1 MTKKKIAL
9 AALILIV
16 VACVG
21 LIAYR
26 YRPGPQLSK
35 QQKAKIEAACTEIG
49 ITHINWEAKDREAG
63 AVRYYG
69 NFDEY
74 DVFLLFPEDVGDEGE
89 IGGVLRIGDTEF
101 GLAFKECKLLGYKDD
116 KIYTV
121 KDLYENQIFNS
132 EVIKQVVKQHRRYN
146 NSLDSDANDALLKPL
161 A

>member
-49 ITHINWEAKDREAG
+49 ITHINWEAEDWEAG

-69 NFDEY
+69 NIEGY
-74 DVFLLFPEDVGDEGE
+74 DVFLLFPQTVDLYRGGIMWFGDRELYLPVVGS
-89 IGGVLRIGDTEF
+89 
-101 GLAFKECKLLGYKDD
+101 KLYAYKDGVIHD
-116 KIYTV
+116 VEKLYSDNVFNNEVVEEIFERHRMFDDYPFEDIPIYP
-121 KDLYENQIFNS
+121 
-132 EVIKQVVKQHRRYN
+132 
-146 NSLDSDANDALLKPL
+146 A
-161 A
+161 